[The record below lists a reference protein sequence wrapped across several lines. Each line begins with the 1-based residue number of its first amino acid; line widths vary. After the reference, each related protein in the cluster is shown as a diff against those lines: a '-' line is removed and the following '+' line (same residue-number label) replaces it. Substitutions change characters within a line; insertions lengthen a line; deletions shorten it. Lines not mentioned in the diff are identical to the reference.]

1 MVTVLED
8 FEDGTVDDWTDNDGD
23 MTVDSSDPI
32 YGAYSG
38 YIENNGDVNKEA
50 RIQPPTPFS
59 SDVWFSVKITPPNFR
74 STATNPGLAVTLV
87 QSSDFARLTTIYLN
101 TNTGYIQVD
110 DDDLYEFNE
119 GTVYDFHII
128 PDFES
133 ATYDVEINGV
143 LEVQDKSFQS
153 ADSTS
158 TIDTLEFAVDT
169 AGDDKGANGWID
181 DIKYAAPPA
190 FPTSLSAASAS
201 DSAIDLSWDAADG
214 TDDYHIYRAQASGST
229 LSDYTQIDSV
239 AASQTTYTDTG
250 LLNGEQY
257 YYRVTAS
264 NPDGESD
271 LSGEA
276 AATTSLPAPSNVS
289 LSITTPTDG
298 TVSWTDESDNESEFR
313 AVVFEDGDWAAGY
326 DPSAGSES
334 QPVSF
339 SESADELQVRVR
351 AETGHTTSDW
361 TYSETASTTVTGLS
375 VDGTR
380 ETEVD
385 LSWDGTDQEDNY
397 AVFRSETSGS
407 GEADYTQV
415 ASPTGTTYTDTG
427 LENGER
433 YYYRVAAVYGGETDT
448 LSSEVATTTE
458 LPAASGLSLDTAIED
473 EIALSW
479 TRNDNSSDGSWEIY
493 RSTDGS
499 LGTEITG
506 GLSPDTTS
514 FTDTGLLDGE
524 RYYYTVRRVTG
535 HASTDGPQANAITV
549 LPAPTEFTVSNV
561 TDTTADYAWTA
572 THDHG
577 ETRVEY
583 RPTTPNGEPDEDWQ
597 EHETVSRDTETV
609 TVDGLRNGEQY
620 EGRVV
625 AVTDHTATEDE

>member
-119 GTVYDFHII
+119 GAVYDFHII

-153 ADSTS
+153 ADSSS

-169 AGDDKGANGWID
+169 AGDDKGADGWID

-190 FPTSLSAASAS
+190 APTSLSAASAS

-271 LSGEA
+271 PSAEA

-289 LSITTPTDG
+289 LTIDSPTSV
-298 TVSWTDESDNESEFR
+298 TVTWTDESDNEDNFR
-313 AVVFEDGDWAAGY
+313 VVIYEDGDWSSRT
-326 DPSAGSES
+326 DPGPNSES
-334 QPVSF
+334 QSMSY
-339 SESADELQVRVR
+339 SESTDEVQARVLV
-351 AETGHTTSDW
+351 ETEHTTSSW
-361 TYSETASTTVTGLS
+361 TYSGTVSTNVSGLS
-375 VDGTR
+375 VDATR

-385 LSWDGTDQEDNY
+385 LSWTEVDQTDTYEI
-397 AVFRSETSGS
+397 FRAESSGS
-407 GEADYTQV
+407 AESDYVSVGAT
-415 ASPTGTTYTDTG
+415 TGTSFIDSNR
-427 LENGER
+427 ENGER
-433 YYYRVAAVYGGETDT
+433 YFYRVAAVYGGDAGA
-448 LSSEVATTTE
+448 LSGEVAATTD
-458 LPAASGLSLDTAIED
+458 LPSASGIALDTAIED
-473 EIALSW
+473 ELTLSW
-479 TRNDNSSDGSWEIY
+479 TRNDNSSDGTWELL

-499 LGTEITG
+499 TG
-506 GLSPDTTS
+506 AVVAMISDLSQTTY
-514 FTDTGLLDGE
+514 TDTGLSDGE
-524 RYYYTVRRVTG
+524 KYYYTIRRETDHTAAESVQ
-535 HASTDGPQANAITV
+535 ASAIA
-549 LPAPTEFTVSNV
+549 LLSAPTGLSSP
-561 TDTTADYAWTA
+561 DQGATTIDLSWTA
-572 THDHG
+572 NHDYG
-577 ETRVEY
+577 ETRIDY
-583 RPTTPNGEPDEDWQ
+583 KPTDQSEWQ
-597 EHETVSRDTETV
+597 THGTVARETEQYTL
-609 TVDGLRNGEQY
+609 DGLRNGELY
-620 EGRVV
+620 DIRVV
-625 AVTDHTATEDE
+625 AQTEHTTTEDA